1 MHRAPSYFSDTLPGQ
16 GRRPP
21 LDVTLHAEDD
31 TLVLAVCTANG
42 HAALKNPPGP
52 ATVEDLLSML
62 KAEVGTCRL
71 GDWEAFA
78 EVDGARAGWMTTVR
92 GRGVADVVS
101 RLEEG

>member
-1 MHRAPSYFSDTLPGQ
+1 MHRAPTYLTDTLPGQ

-31 TLVLAVCTANG
+31 NLVLAVYSAEG
-42 HAALKNPPGP
+42 HAAPKHPPGE
-52 ATVEDLLSML
+52 ATLRTLERML

-78 EVDGARAGWMTTVR
+78 EVGGARAGWMTTVR
-92 GRGVADVVS
+92 GRGVAGVVEA
-101 RLEEG
+101 LGEG

>member
-31 TLVLAVCTANG
+31 TLVLAVFSAEG
-42 HAALKNPPGP
+42 HAAPKHPPGE
-52 ATVEDLLSML
+52 ATLRTLERMV

-92 GRGVADVVS
+92 GKGVADVVS
-101 RLEEG
+101 RLGEG